1 MLYVQQVQ
9 AGKPRQQCWDLIFL
23 ILAVAHMRRP
33 GYYDTASGIDY
44 SANSS
49 QDSKTFTT
57 LQDIYIYIPTVEA
70 ITIWLEAVAI
80 TVGWRPSPLGINL
93 SDLLLLEDAEVHS
106 PFMC

>member
-57 LQDIYIYIPTVEA
+57 LQDIYIYTYGGGHHYLVGGRRYYSRLEA
-70 ITIWLEAVAI
+70 IAI
-80 TVGWRPSPLGINL
+80 RNQ
-93 SDLLLLEDAEVHS
+93 
-106 PFMC
+106 PF